1 MKRKWWS
8 WRCLSNS
15 GGETR
20 MKLGSRWT
28 SSGVA
33 AVVGMLCIAF
43 AASMSAQVQ
52 SQTATTSGAPTKE
65 VKIEAGEVVAVKG
78 NDLFVKMP
86 DGTIRDFPNIP
97 ESASAT
103 VDGKKLGIHELKPG
117 MKLQRTTVTT
127 TTPQVVTTIETVTG
141 KVWHV
146 NPPVSVILT
155 LENGQNQMFKIPD
168 GQKFTVNGQETD
180 AWGLK
185 DGMKVTATKI
195 TTAEATSVTQKTQ
208 VTGTMPPDA
217 PVLIAAGEPTPSPA
231 ASATTANAG
240 GATATGTA
248 AATGATTTEPEQS
261 RPTTSRWPLFIG
273 ILVLVLILAWL
284 ANRFLRKSH
293 A

>member
-1 MKRKWWS
+1 M
-8 WRCLSNS
+8 NS
-15 GGETR
+15 
-20 MKLGSRWT
+20 LGHWIRNR
-28 SSGVA
+28 VLLA
-33 AVVGMLCIAF
+33 LPILLVVF
-43 AASMSAQVQ
+43 AASITAQVQ

-65 VKIEAGEVVAVKG
+65 VKIETGEVVAVKG

-97 ESASAT
+97 ESAMAT

-146 NPPVSVILT
+146 SPPVSVILT
-155 LENGQNQMFKIPD
+155 LENGQNQMFKIPE

-185 DGMKVTATKI
+185 DGMMVTATKI

-217 PVLIAAGEPTPSPA
+217 PVLIAEGKPTPAPA
-231 ASATTANAG
+231 AAAITSTGGTTG
-240 GATATGTA
+240 ATGTA
-248 AATGATTTEPEQS
+248 TAPGSTPTEAEQPAT
-261 RPTTSRWPLFIG
+261 RRWPLFIG
-273 ILVLVLILAWL
+273 LLVAILILFWVGK
-284 ANRFLRKSH
+284 RFFRKSH